1 MLEQSLKILKRIVSG
16 SQDSK
21 PLEDSKPE
29 KKFNHKERI
38 DGEGMSDQEKMDA
51 GFKGDTYTIN
61 GIEGDF

>member
-1 MLEQSLKILKRIVSG
+1 MLLHKIKTVLSRFVSRDSCDSG
-16 SQDSK
+16 DSK
-21 PLEDSKPE
+21 QE

-38 DGEGMSDQEKMDA
+38 DGKEMSDQEKMDA

>member
-21 PLEDSKPE
+21 PSEDLKPE

-38 DGEGMSDQEKMDA
+38 DGEEMSDQEKMDA